1 MRRRHEQFSKMF
13 IACVAA
19 QKDDAMVAA
28 DLGSAEVLFSP
39 RVDRDSRMSCVAA
52 GEMMR
57 TRDRGGIGWGLRF
70 PLRDNVVRPTSQ
82 ASPEISSWKSS

>member
-1 MRRRHEQFSKMF
+1 MF

-19 QKDDAMVAA
+19 QNDDAMVAA

-57 TRDRGGIGWGLRF
+57 TRDRGGIG
-70 PLRDNVVRPTSQ
+70 
-82 ASPEISSWKSS
+82 